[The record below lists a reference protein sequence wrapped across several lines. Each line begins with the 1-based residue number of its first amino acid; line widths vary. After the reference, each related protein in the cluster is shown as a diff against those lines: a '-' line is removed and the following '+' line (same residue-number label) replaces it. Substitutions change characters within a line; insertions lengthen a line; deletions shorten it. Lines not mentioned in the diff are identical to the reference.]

1 MPACG
6 AVDTSALAHT
16 FTHTHARTHIHT
28 RKYTCT
34 CTYTRSVGHATELT
48 DLTPHGSG
56 LPDNFL
62 TFDGGG
68 KRNQQQEVD
77 GRVFDSEMNRNF
89 LTI

>member
-1 MPACG
+1 
-6 AVDTSALAHT
+6 
-16 FTHTHARTHIHT
+16 
-28 RKYTCT
+28 
-34 CTYTRSVGHATELT
+34 
-48 DLTPHGSG
+48 LTPHGSG